1 MDADLYVKICY
12 QNVARKILKQ
22 VQQDKCKRL
31 DGMSNTNKLY

>member
-1 MDADLYVKICY
+1 MDADLDVEINY
-12 QNVARKILKQ
+12 QHVERKILKQ